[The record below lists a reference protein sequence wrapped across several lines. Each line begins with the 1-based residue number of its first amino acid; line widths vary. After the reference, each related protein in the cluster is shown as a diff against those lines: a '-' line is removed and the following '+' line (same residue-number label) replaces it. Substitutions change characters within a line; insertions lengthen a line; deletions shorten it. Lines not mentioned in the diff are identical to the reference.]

1 MLLGRTLK
9 ASLPAL
15 VLFVFLITILTIVF
29 GSLMFFFEMGTFMVR
44 SWVCSVYVGPIDA
57 HACD

>member
-1 MLLGRTLK
+1 MLLGRTLR

-29 GSLMFFFEMGTFMVR
+29 GSLIYFVEMGTFKVR
-44 SWVCSVYVGPIDA
+44 LSLPPLSM
-57 HACD
+57 